1 MTTLIILALITAL
14 LLWYALQGRDWLKR
28 QPWPWVQRF
37 FAWVEPIE
45 ILLFRKSETL
55 LFARLKMLTGFLLT
69 YLTHA
74 GDIDLSPWM
83 PFVPEKYQPY
93 VNFAVN
99 SIPIALVLVG
109 WADERLRKTTT
120 KPIELVAVPDKV
132 VAASPA
138 LQEAV
143 AMADATKV
151 EAVAVTAVAVAEAK
165 AA

>member
-1 MTTLIILALITAL
+1 MKTLVTLSLITVL
-14 LLWYALQGRDWLKR
+14 LLWYALQGRDWLKSK
-28 QPWPWVQRF
+28 PWPWAQSF

-45 ILLFRKSETL
+45 ILLFKKSQTI
-55 LFARLKMLTGFLLT
+55 LFARLKMVTGLLLT
-69 YLTHA
+69 YLTTI
-74 GDIDLSPWM
+74 GTIDLSPWM

-93 VNFAVN
+93 VNAAVN
-99 SIPIALVLVG
+99 SIPLVLVLVG

-132 VAASPA
+132 VAESPV
-138 LQEAV
+138 LREAV

>member
-1 MTTLIILALITAL
+1 MTTLVILALITTL
-14 LLWYALQGRDWLKR
+14 LLWYALQGRDWLKSK
-28 QPWPWVQRF
+28 PWPWAQSF

-45 ILLFRKSETL
+45 IVLFKKSQTI
-55 LFARLKMLTGFLLT
+55 LFARLKMATGLLLT
-69 YLTHA
+69 YLTQV

-93 VNFAVN
+93 VNAAVN
-99 SIPIALVLVG
+99 SIPLVLVLVG

-132 VAASPA
+132 VAENPVVADA
-138 LQEAV
+138 VRIADAVKIEAV
-143 AMADATKV
+143 ATV
-151 EAVAVTAVAVAEAK
+151 EAAK